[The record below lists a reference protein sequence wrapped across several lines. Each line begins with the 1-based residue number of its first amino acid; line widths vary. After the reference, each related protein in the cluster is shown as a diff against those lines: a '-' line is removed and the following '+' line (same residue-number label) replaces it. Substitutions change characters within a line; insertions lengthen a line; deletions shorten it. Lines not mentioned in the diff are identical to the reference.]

1 MTPRTLAV
9 ILEATD
15 GELMDRWLDAG
26 RLPTIAAL
34 AERGSLR
41 RIESAGEFI
50 QEATLASAL
59 TGVTTGGHGAYGWR
73 VNAPGTHERVR
84 MDEGTWSKA
93 FWEIAEEL
101 VPEARIL
108 LLDVTYGRLAS
119 GPRRTE
125 LRGWGMRVARRLT
138 SHPPGLAE
146 EVASR
151 LPPHPAWL
159 NREYERSPREQRA
172 YARTLI
178 ELAERRGD
186 LALELLERTPW
197 DLAAINFTEPHYGGH
212 AFYHHERPDAP
223 GHDAGEARAAD
234 DALARVYEAADR
246 QIGRLV
252 DAVGPDTDVVVVSSM
267 GMRVNECSR
276 ELLREVL
283 VALGH
288 EVPSGSPGRGT
299 RMATMQRLAKRALPR
314 AVRHRLGGL
323 SRSPAVLSAADAA
336 WGEAIDWQRSRAVSD
351 AEPGEN
357 WIRLNL
363 ERDGG
368 PVAEA
373 DAEALIEELSRE
385 LMRLTD
391 ADTGEPAVESV
402 VPAREFVSGP
412 RTEFLPDLLLR
423 WRPERPLRAVMHP
436 RAGRIDDPGLVPRA
450 EHSSNGF
457 LVAAGPRI
465 ARLEPGAAPASTA
478 EWDVAAIL
486 LHLLD
491 SPLPEELTGRVPGDL
506 LAGGERPT
514 RVAHPIAT
522 VPDALP

>member
-1 MTPRTLAV
+1 MSPRTLAV
-9 ILEATD
+9 VLEATD
-15 GELMDRWLDAG
+15 GVLLDRWLEAG
-26 RLPTIAAL
+26 RLPAIAAL
-34 AERGSLR
+34 AERGSMR
-41 RIESAGEFI
+41 RIDSAGEFI

-73 VNAPGTHERVR
+73 VQAPGTHDRVR

-93 FWEIAEEL
+93 FWEVAEEL
-101 VPEARIL
+101 APEARIL

-138 SHPPGLAE
+138 SHPPELAARI
-146 EVASR
+146 ASR
-151 LPPHPAWL
+151 YPPHPAWL
-159 NREYERSPREQRA
+159 NREYERSLREQRD
-172 YARTLI
+172 YAETLI

-186 LALELLERTPW
+186 LALELLERGPW
-197 DLAAINFTEPHYGGH
+197 DLATINFTEPHYGGH

-223 GHDAGEARAAD
+223 GHDAGEAGEVG

-252 DAVGPDTDVVVVSSM
+252 GAVGPGTDVVVLSSM

-283 VALGH
+283 VALGY
-288 EVPSGSPGRGT
+288 EVPSASSGRGS
-299 RMATMQRLAKRALPR
+299 RMAAAQRLAKRALPR

-323 SRSPAVLSAADAA
+323 SRSPAVLAAADAA
-336 WGEAIDWQRSRAVSD
+336 WGEAIDWERSRAVSD

-368 PVAEA
+368 PVT
-373 DAEALIEELSRE
+373 DEETETLTKELTSE
-385 LMRLTD
+385 LMQLTD
-391 ADTGEPAVESV
+391 AETGEPAVESV
-402 VPAREFVSGP
+402 VHASEMVSGP
-412 RTEFLPDLLLR
+412 RTEFIPHLLLR
-423 WRPERPLRAVMHP
+423 WQPERPLRAVVHP
-436 RAGRIDDPGLVPRA
+436 RAGRIADPGLVPRA

-457 LVAAGPRI
+457 LAAAGPRI
-465 ARLEPGAAPASTA
+465 ARLEPGAAPMATA

-486 LHLLD
+486 LHLLG
-491 SPLPEELTGRVPGDL
+491 SPIPEAMAGRVPDDI

-514 RVAHPIAT
+514 RVEHPIAT
-522 VPDALP
+522 VPDALR